1 MLGASLLAHTGYF
14 VLVHRYPVT
23 SVSPLTVLS
32 PLFGVF
38 FGVTLLG
45 DQLTTRIIAGGLM
58 TLTGVLIVALREKQI
73 ADTGS

>member
-1 MLGASLLAHTGYF
+1 
-14 VLVHRYPVT
+14 
-23 SVSPLTVLS
+23 VLS

-45 DQLTTRIIAGGLM
+45 DQLTTRIIAGGAM
-58 TLTGVLIVALREKQI
+58 TLTGVLIISLREKQI